1 MEEHLWSSFETRSV
15 FYFSL
20 KIHFDFYM
28 LKLSTPAF
36 VERLYQ
42 PWLSVGQILQNLL
55 QEEWQMDDLQT
66 SS

>member
-1 MEEHLWSSFETRSV
+1 MMEEHLWSSFETRSV

-36 VERLYQ
+36 VERVISALAFCR
-42 PWLSVGQILQNLL
+42 SNTAESAAGGMANG
-55 QEEWQMDDLQT
+55 
-66 SS
+66 